1 MNYLSGEEVV
11 TGDLVF
17 IENGKTKGTIHS
29 VIETKEQMEKW
40 GLDEPGVMIESE
52 PFGLVF
58 WPQSEV
64 DDPVVFSNR
73 S

>member
-1 MNYLSGEEVV
+1 MKYLSGEEVV

-17 IENGKTKGTIHS
+17 IENGKTKGAIHS
-29 VIETKEQMEKW
+29 VIETREQMEEW

-64 DDPVVFSNR
+64 DDPVVFSSR